1 MCFHTLICK
10 KCSLSLNQY
19 LSLMCH
25 SYSIFKLTSSGRDK
39 EYCNIQMVISQHHQ
53 DECWHLLLSLY
64 MFKKKM
70 YCTVSSAFDGWS
82 TWLDNGDSIHLN
94 SQSSSFLVVLM
105 GLNAAFLKCM
115 WCDSSASTLSL
126 WIIRK
131 KWNALFLQWV
141 KWRGRTWLLTHSDLN
156 PNADHVLVC
165 LFLGQNLGSIFNKFR
180 STTGKQRAFLN
191 KETVTW
197 FPRKIKIFLFFSC
210 LPRSN
215 RDWRSSA
222 GWSSWHYCV
231 SPRSWD
237 KNLGVDRRQTGDSN

>member
-19 LSLMCH
+19 LSLMYH

-53 DECWHLLLSLY
+53 DECWHLLLSLC

-82 TWLDNGDSIHLN
+82 IWLDNTDRMHLK
-94 SQSSSFLVVLM
+94 SHSSSFLVVLM
-105 GLNAAFLKCM
+105 GLNAGFLKCI

-131 KWNALFLQWV
+131 KWDALFLQGA

-156 PNADHVLVC
+156 PNADPVPVC
-165 LFLGQNLGSIFNKFR
+165 LFAGQNLGSILNKFR
-180 STTGKQRAFLN
+180 SLFGKQRAFFQQENSNLIS
-191 KETVTW
+191 KKK
-197 FPRKIKIFLFFSC
+197 KIIPFLFLFAQEPQGLKIVCKMEYLTLLC
-210 LPRSN
+210 LSE
-215 RDWRSSA
+215 
-222 GWSSWHYCV
+222 
-231 SPRSWD
+231 
-237 KNLGVDRRQTGDSN
+237 KLG